1 MVRKHPDGTYRLY
14 SKKINPKTGKRRHLG
29 IFPTLEAA
37 QNHEWEIQY
46 FKQLKAFEK
55 AEMKK

>member
-14 SKKINPKTGKRRHLG
+14 SKKINHKTGKRRHLG